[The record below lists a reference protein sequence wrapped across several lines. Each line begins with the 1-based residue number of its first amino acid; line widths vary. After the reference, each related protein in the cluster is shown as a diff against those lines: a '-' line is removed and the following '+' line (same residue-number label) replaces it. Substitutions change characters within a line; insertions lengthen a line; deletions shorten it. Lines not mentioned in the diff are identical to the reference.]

1 MRAAVFERYGGADAV
16 EITEIPMPRPGR
28 RELLVRVICASVNPV
43 DWKVLKGEQRWFTG
57 RRFPRLLG
65 SDFSGIVSAV
75 GSGAKGIKPGT
86 RVFGLANPLIG
97 GAFAEYVRVPESS
110 CAVLPDSVSFAAA
123 AAMPAAGISAIRCFR
138 GSAKLKVGSTVLVNG
153 CTGGVGSFAV
163 QIARTNGAKVTGV
176 CSTRN
181 LDLAKAVGC
190 HEAIDY
196 TKRDVLGS
204 LEKGRRFHVIV
215 DVAGTLDKKRAR
227 RHLHKGGTLVVV
239 NVPNKK
245 IIPTVLRGLL
255 PGVRIRIFLATPS
268 RRDLALLAN
277 WAENEMITAVIDSL
291 TPLAELRS
299 ALTQSIAGRTRG
311 KLVVAVAD
319 ESPV

>member
-1 MRAAVFERYGGADAV
+1 
-16 EITEIPMPRPGR
+16 MPRPGR
-28 RELLVRVICASVNPV
+28 REILVRVICASINPV

-65 SDFSGIVSAV
+65 ADFSGIVSEI
-75 GSGAKGIKPGT
+75 GSGVKGIRPGA
-86 RVFGLANPLIG
+86 RVIGMVNPLKG
-97 GAFAEYVRVPESS
+97 GAFAEYACVPASS
-110 CAVLPDSVSFAAA
+110 CVVLPDSVSFSAA
-123 AAMPAAGISAIRCFR
+123 AAMPAAGISAMRCFR
-138 GSAKLKVGSTVLVNG
+138 GRAKLQVGSSVLING

-163 QIARTNGAKVTGV
+163 QIARINGAKVTGV

-196 TKRDVLGS
+196 TKGDVLDR
-204 LEKGRRFHVIV
+204 LEKTRRFHIIV
-215 DVAGTLDKKRAR
+215 DVAGSLDQNRAH
-227 RHLHKGGTLVVV
+227 RHLHKGGMLVVV
-239 NVPNKK
+239 NVPNNKV
-245 IIPTVLRGLL
+245 IPTLLRGLL
-255 PGVRIRIFLATPS
+255 PGRHIRVFLATPH
-268 RRDLALLAN
+268 RRDLAQLAR
-277 WAENEMITAVIDSL
+277 WAENETITAVIDSL

-311 KLVVAVAD
+311 KLVIAVAD